1 MKNKSIGI
9 ITIILIAQIIVM
21 AVVYYFVDFSVTG
34 TMKENAVKTMETVSQ
49 ERSQIIENY
58 IVDTENYLTAYSRA
72 GEIKALLKDPS
83 DPDAVREAQAY
94 TEQFS
99 KDREYLEGIYTSDW
113 QTNVLAHTNPKVVGI
128 TTREGEALSA
138 LQKLLLDSEKVYNA
152 GIIISPAS
160 KTQIISIYRACY
172 DENNNPVGL
181 VGGGIF
187 TEGLVN
193 ILDSLPAEGM
203 KQLNYYLVNTKTG
216 EYIFH
221 SDKDKI
227 TKIAEEQYIKDILQ
241 QIKDGD
247 HSGSL
252 TFEEGD
258 TEYLASYQFMD
269 GRDWAFVITDPSS
282 EVFSSLGK
290 IRFVLVLICIIGVA
304 ILMVFTYKIIDRLI
318 KSLKEVVETL
328 GLCSGSLN
336 TKTDDLS
343 SHAQNL
349 VGCVTENTSV
359 IEELTA
365 SQIHTDD
372 IVEDVHEKVTDI
384 GKWMEHTMEHLGMS
398 VKSSEGLI
406 RRSGEMNEQA
416 QNAYENSRRTFEE
429 TKEAVQDVM
438 QRLEEISRINKMT
451 GEIVDIASQTKLLSL
466 NAALEAARAG
476 EAGKGFEVVAEEIGG
491 LAQTT
496 TATAG
501 DIQSICD
508 DANASIED
516 VKKCFDTIIQ
526 FLEQNVMGQFEVFAE
541 NARQYS
547 VSADQIRHGI
557 MDLNESS
564 DVLSNSLQQIT
575 GSVSA
580 VKKVTRE
587 NSTAIGM
594 IGEKNGNTSQI
605 ADKIQQ
611 QSEDNR
617 KLILQLEKLIKR
629 FKFYTS

>member
-1 MKNKSIGI
+1 M
-9 ITIILIAQIIVM
+9 IAQIIVM

-49 ERSQIIENY
+49 ERSRIIENY

-241 QIKDGD
+241 QIKDGG

-304 ILMVFTYKIIDRLI
+304 ILMAFTYKIIDRLI
-318 KSLKEVVETL
+318 KSLKEVVKTL

-343 SHAQNL
+343 AHAQNL

-416 QNAYENSRRTFEE
+416 QNAYENSRKTFEE
-429 TKEAVQDVM
+429 TKEVVRDVM

-476 EAGKGFEVVAEEIGG
+476 EAGKGFEVVAEEIGV

-516 VKKCFDTIIQ
+516 VKKCFDTIIE

-547 VSADQIRHGI
+547 VSADQIRHEI

-605 ADKIQQ
+605 ADNIRQ

-617 KLILQLEKLIKR
+617 RLILQLEKLIKR

>member
-49 ERSQIIENY
+49 ERSRIIENY

-241 QIKDGD
+241 QIKDGG

-304 ILMVFTYKIIDRLI
+304 ILMAFTYKIIDRLI
-318 KSLKEVVETL
+318 KSLKEVVKTL

-343 SHAQNL
+343 AHAQNL

-416 QNAYENSRRTFEE
+416 QNAYENSRKTFEE
-429 TKEAVQDVM
+429 TKEVVRDVM

-476 EAGKGFEVVAEEIGG
+476 EAGKGFEVVAEEIGV

-516 VKKCFDTIIQ
+516 VKKCFDTIIE

-547 VSADQIRHGI
+547 VSADQIRHEI

-605 ADKIQQ
+605 ADNIRQ

-617 KLILQLEKLIKR
+617 RLILQLEKLIKR

>member
-1 MKNKSIGI
+1 MKNKSLGI

-49 ERSQIIENY
+49 ERSRIIENY

-113 QTNVLAHTNPKVVGI
+113 QTNVLVHTNPKVVGI
-128 TTREGEALSA
+128 TTRKGEALSA

-241 QIKDGD
+241 QIKDGG

-343 SHAQNL
+343 AHAQNL

-384 GKWMEHTMEHLGMS
+384 GKWMEHMMEHLGMS

-547 VSADQIRHGI
+547 VSADQIRHEI

-605 ADKIQQ
+605 ADNIRQ

-629 FKFYTS
+629 FKFFTS

>member
-49 ERSQIIENY
+49 ERSRIIENY

-128 TTREGEALSA
+128 TTRKGEALSA

-241 QIKDGD
+241 QIKDGG

-343 SHAQNL
+343 AHAQNL

-416 QNAYENSRRTFEE
+416 QNAYENSRRIFEE

-547 VSADQIRHGI
+547 VSADQIRHEI

-564 DVLSNSLQQIT
+564 DVLSDSLQQIT

-605 ADKIQQ
+605 ADNIRQ

>member
-49 ERSQIIENY
+49 ERSRIIENY

-128 TTREGEALSA
+128 TTRKGEALSA

-241 QIKDGD
+241 QIKDGG

-343 SHAQNL
+343 AHAQNL

-547 VSADQIRHGI
+547 VSADQIRHEI

-564 DVLSNSLQQIT
+564 DVLSDSLQQIT

-605 ADKIQQ
+605 ADNIRQ

>member
-1 MKNKSIGI
+1 MKNKSLGI

-49 ERSQIIENY
+49 ERSRIIENY

-128 TTREGEALSA
+128 TTRKGEALSA

-241 QIKDGD
+241 QIKDGG

-336 TKTDDLS
+336 SKTDDLS
-343 SHAQNL
+343 THAQNL

-476 EAGKGFEVVAEEIGG
+476 KAGKGFEVVAEEIGG

-547 VSADQIRHGI
+547 VSADQIRHEI

-605 ADKIQQ
+605 ADNIRQ

-629 FKFYTS
+629 FKFFTS

>member
-49 ERSQIIENY
+49 ERSRIIENY

-113 QTNVLAHTNPKVVGI
+113 QTNVLVHTNPKVVGI

-241 QIKDGD
+241 QIKDGG

-304 ILMVFTYKIIDRLI
+304 ILMIFTYKIIDRLI
-318 KSLKEVVETL
+318 KSLKEVVKTL

-343 SHAQNL
+343 AHAQNL

-547 VSADQIRHGI
+547 VSADQIRHEI

-605 ADKIQQ
+605 ADNIRQ

>member
-49 ERSQIIENY
+49 ERSRIIENY

-113 QTNVLAHTNPKVVGI
+113 QTNVLVHTNPKVVGI
-128 TTREGEALSA
+128 TTRKGEALSA

-241 QIKDGD
+241 QIKDGG

-343 SHAQNL
+343 AHAQNL

-384 GKWMEHTMEHLGMS
+384 GKWMEHMMEHLGMS

-547 VSADQIRHGI
+547 VSADQIRHEI

-605 ADKIQQ
+605 ADNIRQ

-629 FKFYTS
+629 FKFFTS

>member
-1 MKNKSIGI
+1 MKNKSLGI

-49 ERSQIIENY
+49 ERSRIIENY

-128 TTREGEALSA
+128 TTRKGEALSA

-241 QIKDGD
+241 QIKDGG

-343 SHAQNL
+343 AHAQNL

-547 VSADQIRHGI
+547 VSADQIRHEI

-605 ADKIQQ
+605 ADNIRQ

>member
-1 MKNKSIGI
+1 MKNKSLGI

-49 ERSQIIENY
+49 ERSRIIENY

-128 TTREGEALSA
+128 TTRKGEALSA

-241 QIKDGD
+241 QIKDGG

-343 SHAQNL
+343 AHAQNL

-416 QNAYENSRRTFEE
+416 QNAYENSRKTFEE

-547 VSADQIRHGI
+547 VSADQIRHEI

-605 ADKIQQ
+605 ADNIRQ

>member
-21 AVVYYFVDFSVTG
+21 AIVYYFVDFSVTG
-34 TMKENAVKTMETVSQ
+34 SMKENAVKTMETVSQ

-72 GEIKALLKDPS
+72 GEIKTLLENPS

-94 TEQFS
+94 TERFS

-138 LQKLLLDSEKVYNA
+138 LQKLLLESEKVYNA

-172 DENNNPVGL
+172 DENNTPVGL

-227 TKIAEEQYIKDILQ
+227 TKVAEEQYIKDILQ
-241 QIKDGD
+241 QIKDGES
-247 HSGSL
+247 SGSL
-252 TFEEGD
+252 TFDEGD

-282 EVFSSLGK
+282 EVFSSLRG
-290 IRFVLVLICIIGVA
+290 IRFTLVLICIVGVA
-304 ILMVFTYKIIDRLI
+304 ILMAFTYKIIDRLI

-343 SHAQNL
+343 NHAQNL
-349 VGCVTENTSV
+349 VGCVTENTSI

-365 SQIHTDD
+365 SQVHTDD

-384 GKWMEHTMEHLGMS
+384 GRWMENTMEHLGMS

-406 RRSGEMNEQA
+406 RRSSEMNEQA
-416 QNAYENSRRTFEE
+416 QDAYENSRRTFEE
-429 TKEAVQDVM
+429 TKEAVKDVM
-438 QRLEEISRINKMT
+438 QRLEEITRINKMT

-466 NAALEAARAG
+466 NASLEAARAG
-476 EAGKGFEVVAEEIGG
+476 EAGKGFEVVAAEIGE

-508 DANASIED
+508 DANTSIED

-526 FLEQNVMGQFEVFAE
+526 FLEQNVMGQFEIFAE

-547 VSADQIRHGI
+547 ISADQIRHDI

-575 GSVSA
+575 SSVTS
-580 VKKVTRE
+580 VKEVTRE

-594 IGEKNGNTSQI
+594 IGQKNGNTSQI
-605 ADKIQQ
+605 ADKIRL
-611 QSEDNR
+611 QSDDNR
-617 KLILQLEKLIKR
+617 KLIQQLEKLIKR
-629 FKFYTS
+629 FKFFTS

>member
-1 MKNKSIGI
+1 MKNKSLGI

-49 ERSQIIENY
+49 ERSRIIENY

-241 QIKDGD
+241 QIKDGG

-343 SHAQNL
+343 AHAQNL

-547 VSADQIRHGI
+547 VSADQIRHEI

-605 ADKIQQ
+605 ADNIRQ

>member
-21 AVVYYFVDFSVTG
+21 AIVYFFVDFSVTG
-34 TMKENAVKTMETVSQ
+34 SMKENAVKTMETVSQ

-83 DPDAVREAQAY
+83 DENAVREAQAY

-113 QTNVLAHTNPKVVGI
+113 ETNVLTHTNPKVVGI

-172 DENNNPVGL
+172 DENNNPIGL

-227 TKIAEEQYIKDILQ
+227 TKVAEEQYIKDILQ

-247 HSGSL
+247 RSGSL

-282 EVFSSLGK
+282 EVFSSLGR
-290 IRFVLVLICIIGVA
+290 IRFMLVLICIVGVA
-304 ILMVFTYKIIDRLI
+304 ILMAFTYKIIDRLI
-318 KSLKEVVETL
+318 KSLKEVVKTL

-336 TKTDDLS
+336 SKTDDLS
-343 SHAQNL
+343 THAQNL
-349 VGCVTENTSV
+349 VGCVTENTSI

-365 SQIHTDD
+365 SQVHTDD

-384 GKWMEHTMEHLGMS
+384 GKWMENTMKHLGMS

-406 RRSGEMNEQA
+406 RRSSEMNEQA
-416 QNAYENSRRTFEE
+416 QDAYENSRKTFEE
-429 TKEAVQDVM
+429 TKEVVKDVM
-438 QRLEEISRINKMT
+438 QRLEEITRINKMT

-466 NAALEAARAG
+466 NASLEAARAG
-476 EAGKGFEVVAEEIGG
+476 KAGKGFEVVAEEIGE

-508 DANASIED
+508 DANTSIED

-526 FLEQNVMGQFEVFAE
+526 FLEQTVMGQFEIFAE

-547 VSADQIRHGI
+547 VSADQIRHDI

-575 GSVSA
+575 SSVTS
-580 VKKVTRE
+580 VKEVTRE

-594 IGEKNGNTSQI
+594 IGQKNGNTSQI
-605 ADKIQQ
+605 ADKIQL

-617 KLILQLEKLIKR
+617 KLIMQLEKLIKR

>member
-1 MKNKSIGI
+1 
-9 ITIILIAQIIVM
+9 
-21 AVVYYFVDFSVTG
+21 
-34 TMKENAVKTMETVSQ
+34 
-49 ERSQIIENY
+49 
-58 IVDTENYLTAYSRA
+58 
-72 GEIKALLKDPS
+72 
-83 DPDAVREAQAY
+83 
-94 TEQFS
+94 
-99 KDREYLEGIYTSDW
+99 
-113 QTNVLAHTNPKVVGI
+113 
-128 TTREGEALSA
+128 
-138 LQKLLLDSEKVYNA
+138 
-152 GIIISPAS
+152 
-160 KTQIISIYRACY
+160 
-172 DENNNPVGL
+172 
-181 VGGGIF
+181 
-187 TEGLVN
+187 
-193 ILDSLPAEGM
+193 
-203 KQLNYYLVNTKTG
+203 
-216 EYIFH
+216 
-221 SDKDKI
+221 
-227 TKIAEEQYIKDILQ
+227 
-241 QIKDGD
+241 
-247 HSGSL
+247 
-252 TFEEGD
+252 
-258 TEYLASYQFMD
+258 
-269 GRDWAFVITDPSS
+269 
-282 EVFSSLGK
+282 
-290 IRFVLVLICIIGVA
+290 
-304 ILMVFTYKIIDRLI
+304 
-318 KSLKEVVETL
+318 
-328 GLCSGSLN
+328 
-336 TKTDDLS
+336 
-343 SHAQNL
+343 
-349 VGCVTENTSV
+349 
-359 IEELTA
+359 
-365 SQIHTDD
+365 
-372 IVEDVHEKVTDI
+372 
-384 GKWMEHTMEHLGMS
+384 
-398 VKSSEGLI
+398 
-406 RRSGEMNEQA
+406 MNEQA

-547 VSADQIRHGI
+547 VSADQIRHEI

-564 DVLSNSLQQIT
+564 DVLSDSLQQIT

-605 ADKIQQ
+605 ADNIRQ

>member
-49 ERSQIIENY
+49 ERSRIIENY

-128 TTREGEALSA
+128 TTRKGEALSA

-241 QIKDGD
+241 QIKDGG

-343 SHAQNL
+343 AHAQNL

-476 EAGKGFEVVAEEIGG
+476 EAGKGFEVVAEGIGG

-547 VSADQIRHGI
+547 VSADQIRHEI

-564 DVLSNSLQQIT
+564 DVLSDSLQQIT

-605 ADKIQQ
+605 ADNIRQ

>member
-49 ERSQIIENY
+49 ERSRIIENY

-128 TTREGEALSA
+128 TTRKGEALSA

-241 QIKDGD
+241 QIKDGG

-343 SHAQNL
+343 AHAQNL

-416 QNAYENSRRTFEE
+416 QNAYENSRKTFEE

-547 VSADQIRHGI
+547 VSADQIRHEI

-564 DVLSNSLQQIT
+564 DVLSDSLQQIT

-605 ADKIQQ
+605 ADNIRQ

>member
-49 ERSQIIENY
+49 ERSRIIENY

-241 QIKDGD
+241 QIKDGG

-304 ILMVFTYKIIDRLI
+304 ILMAFTYKIIDRLI
-318 KSLKEVVETL
+318 KSLKEVVKTL

-398 VKSSEGLI
+398 VKYSEGLI

-416 QNAYENSRRTFEE
+416 QNAYENSRKTFEE
-429 TKEAVQDVM
+429 TKEVVRDVM

-476 EAGKGFEVVAEEIGG
+476 EAGKGFEVVAEEIGV

-516 VKKCFDTIIQ
+516 VKKCFDTIIE

-547 VSADQIRHGI
+547 VSADQIRHEI

-605 ADKIQQ
+605 ADNIRQ

-617 KLILQLEKLIKR
+617 RLILQLEKLIKR

>member
-1 MKNKSIGI
+1 M
-9 ITIILIAQIIVM
+9 IAQIIVM

-49 ERSQIIENY
+49 ERSRIIENY

-241 QIKDGD
+241 QIKDGG

-343 SHAQNL
+343 AHAQNL

-547 VSADQIRHGI
+547 VSADQIRHEI

-605 ADKIQQ
+605 ADNIRQ

>member
-34 TMKENAVKTMETVSQ
+34 TMKENAVETMETVSQ

-72 GEIKALLKDPS
+72 GEIKALLENPS
-83 DPDAVREAQAY
+83 DPDTVRKAQAY
-94 TEQFS
+94 TERFS
-99 KDREYLEGIYTSDW
+99 KDRDYLEGIYTSDW

-128 TTREGEALSA
+128 TTRKGDALSA
-138 LQKLLLDSEKVYNA
+138 LQKLLMDSEKVYNA

-172 DENNNPVGL
+172 DDNNNPVGL

-193 ILDSLPAEGM
+193 ILDNLPAEGM
-203 KQLNYYLVNTKTG
+203 KQLKYYLVNTKTG

-221 SDKDKI
+221 SDKEKI
-227 TKIAEEQYIKDILQ
+227 TKVAEEQYIKDILK
-241 QIKDGD
+241 QIRDGD
-247 HSGSL
+247 GSGSL
-252 TFEEGD
+252 TFEDGD

-282 EVFSSLGK
+282 EVFRSLGK

-304 ILMVFTYKIIDRLI
+304 ILMAFTYKIIDRLI
-318 KSLKEVVETL
+318 KSLKEVVKTL

-336 TKTDDLS
+336 TKTDDLRA
-343 SHAQNL
+343 HAQNL
-349 VGCVTENTSV
+349 VGCVTENTSI

-365 SQIHTDD
+365 SQVHTDD

-384 GKWMEHTMEHLGMS
+384 GRWMEHTMEHLGMS
-398 VKSSEGLI
+398 VESSEGLI
-406 RRSGEMNEQA
+406 RRSSEMKEQA
-416 QNAYENSRRTFEE
+416 QDAYENSRKTFEE
-429 TKEAVQDVM
+429 TKGVVRDVM
-438 QRLEEISRINKMT
+438 RHLEEISRINKMT
-451 GEIVDIASQTKLLSL
+451 GEIMDIASQTKILSL
-466 NAALEAARAG
+466 NASLEAARAG

-508 DANASIED
+508 DANSSIED
-516 VKKCFDTIIQ
+516 VKECFDAIMQ
-526 FLEQNVMGQFEVFAE
+526 FLEQTVMGQFETFAE

-547 VSADQIRHGI
+547 VSADEIRQNI
-557 MDLNESS
+557 MELNESS
-564 DVLSNSLQQIT
+564 DVLSSSLQQIT
-575 GSVSA
+575 SSVSS
-580 VKKVTRE
+580 VKEVTQE
-587 NSTAIGM
+587 NSNAIGM

-605 ADKIQQ
+605 ADNIRL
-611 QSEDNR
+611 QSDDNR
-617 KLILQLEKLIKR
+617 KLIQQLEKLIKR
-629 FKFYTS
+629 FKFFTS

>member
-49 ERSQIIENY
+49 ERSRIIENY

-128 TTREGEALSA
+128 TTRKGEALSA

-241 QIKDGD
+241 QIKDGG

-343 SHAQNL
+343 AHAQNL

-372 IVEDVHEKVTDI
+372 IVEDVH
-384 GKWMEHTMEHLGMS
+384 
-398 VKSSEGLI
+398 EGLI

-547 VSADQIRHGI
+547 VSADQIRHEI

-564 DVLSNSLQQIT
+564 DVLSDSLQQIT

-605 ADKIQQ
+605 ADNIRQ

>member
-1 MKNKSIGI
+1 MKNKSLGI

-49 ERSQIIENY
+49 ERSRIIENY

-241 QIKDGD
+241 QIKDGG

-343 SHAQNL
+343 AHAQNL

-416 QNAYENSRRTFEE
+416 QNAYENSRKTFEE

-547 VSADQIRHGI
+547 VSADQIRHEI

-605 ADKIQQ
+605 ADNIRQ